1 MGTLVAMHYPTV
13 LAVGAADHTYVR
25 CSTGGKAWSCWG
37 DKTGG
42 SFLRSGMGST
52 NQADAI
58 AEPNERAGVTCY
70 LVNGVCHQSA
80 NRILFP
86 AGIFVTG
93 ARGYGVSLAI
103 YGPYGRPT
111 GALGAC
117 KAPFN
122 HHTGTTGDL
131 PACVASTLDST
142 AMGKTRSSKERRYFK
157 NVSTA
162 YGEVVPLRL
171 QDKHR
176 DGANLV
182 EFMVHLFDYQ
192 IEYNLGDKLD
202 KRRLDRLR
210 KIRASAE
217 TSRIQIETDFAE
229 RKLKA
234 NEFVA
239 TSDLLAIS
247 FQKEVAGVTEPDE
260 YEALFNLKYGEF
272 IVLADPTI
280 VTKAYP
286 KMEL

>member
-1 MGTLVAMHYPTV
+1 MGILVAMHYPTE
-13 LAVGAADHTYVR
+13 LARGAADHTYVR

-37 DKTGG
+37 SKTGG
-42 SFLRSGMGST
+42 SFLRSGSGST

-70 LVNGVCHQSA
+70 LVNGVCHQAA

-93 ARGYGVSLAI
+93 ARGYGVSSAI

-111 GALGAC
+111 GALGTC

-122 HHTGTTGDL
+122 HHAGITGDL
-131 PACVASTLDST
+131 PECVVPPLVTGT
-142 AMGKTRSSKERRYFK
+142 EETQSSKEREYFK
-157 NVSTA
+157 SVSRA
-162 YGEVVPLRL
+162 YGKAKLRL
-171 QDKHR
+171 QSTR
-176 DGANLV
+176 REGTSLV
-182 EFMVHLFDYQ
+182 KFMVQLFDYQ
-192 IEYNLGDKLD
+192 IEYRLGDGFN
-202 KRRLDRLR
+202 KRRLDRLL
-210 KIRASAE
+210 KIRASDE
-217 TSRIQIETDFAE
+217 RYRIQLETEFT
-229 RKLKA
+229 KGKMKV

-239 TSDLLAIS
+239 KSDLLAIS

-260 YEALFNLKYGEF
+260 YEALFNLKYGEY

-280 VTKAYP
+280 VAKAYP

>member
-1 MGTLVAMHYPTV
+1 MGTLVAMHYPTM
-13 LAVGAADHTYVR
+13 LALGAADHTYVR

-37 DKTGG
+37 GKTGG
-42 SFLRSGMGST
+42 SFLRSGSGST

-58 AEPNERAGVTCY
+58 AEPNECAGVTCY
-70 LVNGVCHQSA
+70 LVNGVCHQAA

-93 ARGYGVSLAI
+93 ARGYGVSSAI

-111 GALGAC
+111 GPLGTC

-122 HHTGTTGDL
+122 HHAGITGDL
-131 PACVASTLDST
+131 PECATPPFDSI
-142 AMGKTRSSKERRYFK
+142 AAETRSSKERVYFK
-157 NVSTA
+157 SVSRA
-162 YGEVVPLRL
+162 YSKVIPLRL
-171 QDKHR
+171 QSKHR
-176 DGANLV
+176 EGTNLV

-192 IEYNLGDKLD
+192 IEYSLGDRFD
-202 KRRLDRLR
+202 QRRLDRLR
-210 KIRASAE
+210 KIRATAE
-217 TSRIQIETDFAE
+217 RSRIQLDTDFAE
-229 RKLKA
+229 RKMKV

-260 YEALFNLKYGEF
+260 YEALFNLKYGDF

-280 VTKAYP
+280 VAKAYP